1 MNTYTTAGFV
11 SAVFIIFKFVE
22 MRLIDK
28 ESKPLKLLIRDTLLV
43 YFSVIAAFFFI
54 EQLDSNLT
62 EGSSSSVGGTV
73 AFTDTPGF

>member
-28 ESKPLKLLIRDTLLV
+28 ESKPLKILIRDTLLV

-54 EQLDSNLT
+54 EQLDSNLP
-62 EGSSSSVGGTV
+62 EGSSSVGGTV